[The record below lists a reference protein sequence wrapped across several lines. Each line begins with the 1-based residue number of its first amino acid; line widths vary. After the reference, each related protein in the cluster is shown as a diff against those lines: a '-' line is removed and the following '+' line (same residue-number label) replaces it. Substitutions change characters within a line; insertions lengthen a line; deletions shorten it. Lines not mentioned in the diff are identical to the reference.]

1 MGSAGQKR
9 DLNRSLT
16 SAFNGGSKFLPYIE
30 EIRFPMYKALA
41 PGLALTFPWPIT
53 ALIGPNGTNKSSIL
67 QALSSAP
74 EGRSLAEFWF
84 STEVDDIDAGG
95 RGRASHRFI
104 YKYAFD
110 NSEIRAECRKY
121 RGNKPYRSKVPAK
134 LSGKRDPD
142 YWEPTKRVDVDNM
155 AEVPVAGFDSMVSA
169 NRDRWNLIRKNV
181 VYLDFRSEI
190 SAFDKY
196 IHHSPL
202 DRWVSEPS
210 QRRFRV
216 ILNSN
221 LVARALRGD
230 SVPGTYQKK
239 LVATVRQLDESS
251 VEAAGRIL
259 GKPLRRVDM
268 LEHKFFGPQG
278 FTVRLHVG
286 EDDTATMA
294 NGGRS
299 VYSEAHAGSGEY
311 AVVRLVDAI
320 KRAPER
326 SLILLDEPEVS
337 LHPGAQ
343 AALMEFIKSETLSK
357 GHQVVIATHSPILVA
372 DLPSEAIKVLA
383 FDTKSNRVVK
393 IADACSPTEAFAHL
407 GQTVFNSRR
416 KILVEDDLA
425 AELVRAALR
434 VHAPTKLDTL
444 EIVPFPGGAGGIV
457 KTALASFAVSDM
469 SEIGILLDGDQRVP
483 GRGSAIDVASAVG
496 AAGDDFDALKGIW
509 KSTFHEAVPELPIDH
524 GSDSDRNNHNKCNAV
539 RTCIFWAN
547 DHLDFLPGTTPEA
560 LLSEA
565 LGYVASGT
573 DGKAAKQD
581 WFERYR
587 NEMRLT
593 QSEQVSS
600 ADVLGYQKVKL
611 AGLPE
616 DSPHLKDVFRAVER
630 IVSW

>member
-1 MGSAGQKR
+1 MGSGGQKR
-9 DLNRSLT
+9 DLNQSLT
-16 SAFNGGSKFLPYIE
+16 SAFDGGTRFLPYIE

-41 PGLALTFPWPIT
+41 ADLTLNFPWPIT

-67 QALSSAP
+67 RALSSAP

-104 YKYAFD
+104 YKYVFD
-110 NSEIRAECRKY
+110 NSGTRAECRKY

-134 LSGKRDPD
+134 LTGKRDPD

-155 AEVPVAGFDSMVSA
+155 ADVPAVGFDTMVSA

-216 ILNSN
+216 ILNSA

-230 SVPGTYQKK
+230 SVPTTHQKK
-239 LVATVRQLDESS
+239 LVARVRELDEPS
-251 VEAAGRIL
+251 VQAAARIL

-286 EDDTATMA
+286 DATTGMSNA
-294 NGGRS
+294 GRS

-320 KRAPER
+320 KRAPEG

-343 AALMEFIKSETLSK
+343 AALMEFIKSETLAK

-372 DLPSEAIKVLA
+372 DLPPAAIKVLA
-383 FDTKSNRVVK
+383 FDSKSNRVVK

-444 EIVPFPGGAGGIV
+444 EIVPFPGGSGGIV
-457 KTALASFAVSDM
+457 KTALASFAMSDM

-483 GRGSAIDVASAVG
+483 GRGSALDVARAVG
-496 AAGDDFDALKGIW
+496 AAGDNFDALKAIW
-509 KSTFHEAVPELPIDH
+509 KSTFHEAVPDLPIDH
-524 GSDSDRNNHNKCNAV
+524 GSDNDRNNRNKCKAV

-547 DHLDFLPGTTPEA
+547 DHLDFLPGTTPES

-565 LGYVASGT
+565 LGYVPSGT

-587 NEMRLT
+587 DEMRLT

-611 AGLPE
+611 AGLPQ
-616 DSPHLKDVFRAVER
+616 DSPHLKDVFGAVER

>member
-1 MGSAGQKR
+1 MGSAGQKQ

-16 SAFNGGSKFLPYIE
+16 AAFLAGAKFLPYIE

-41 PGLALTFPWPIT
+41 ADLTLTFPWPIT

-95 RGRASHRFI
+95 KGRASHRFI
-104 YKYAFD
+104 YKYAFEG
-110 NSEIRAECRKY
+110 SETRAECRKY

-134 LSGKRDPD
+134 LLGKRDPD

-155 AEVPVAGFDSMVSA
+155 SDVPEQGFDSMVSA

-221 LVARALRGD
+221 MVARALRGD
-230 SVPGTYQKK
+230 SVPTTYQKK
-239 LVATVRQLDESS
+239 LISKVRQLDEPS
-251 VEAAGRIL
+251 VRAAGRIL
-259 GKPLRRVDM
+259 GKPLRRVDI

-286 EDDTATMA
+286 DDIDAV

-320 KRAPER
+320 KRAPAR

-343 AALMEFIKSETLSK
+343 AALMEFIKSETLAK
-357 GHQVVIATHSPILVA
+357 GHQVVVATHSPILVA

-383 FDTKSNRVVK
+383 FESKSNRVVK
-393 IADACSPTEAFAHL
+393 VADSCSPTEAFAHL
-407 GQTVFNSRR
+407 GQTVFNARR

-457 KTALASFAVSDM
+457 KTALASFAM
-469 SEIGILLDGDQRVP
+469 SEMTEIGILLDGDQRILTS
-483 GRGSAIDVASAVG
+483 GSPIDVAMAVS
-496 AAGDDFDALKGIW
+496 AAGHSFETLKEIW
-509 KSTFHEAVPELPIDH
+509 KSTFHEAVPDLPIDH
-524 GSDSDRNNHNKCNAV
+524 GSDSERNNRNKCLALQA
-539 RTCIFWAN
+539 CIFWAN

-565 LGYVASGT
+565 LGYASAGI

-587 NEMRLT
+587 HEMRLT
-593 QSEQVSS
+593 QSEHVSA

-611 AGLPE
+611 AGLPAE
-616 DSPHLKDVFRAVER
+616 SPHLKDVFGAVER